1 MRNRNDSNE
10 KYEDDN
16 DTKESREGGMRQCE
30 LEKKIRE
37 NRKISSEINVRTIKL
52 WSIGYFVLKYAEK
65 RDRTSKAWEKFDK

>member
-1 MRNRNDSNE
+1 MIATK
-10 KYEDDN
+10 KYEEDN

-65 RDRTSKAWEKFDK
+65 RNRTSKAWEKIDK

>member
-1 MRNRNDSNE
+1 MIATK
-10 KYEDDN
+10 KYEEDN

-52 WSIGYFVLKYAEK
+52 WSIGYFVLEYAEK
-65 RDRTSKAWEKFDK
+65 RNRT